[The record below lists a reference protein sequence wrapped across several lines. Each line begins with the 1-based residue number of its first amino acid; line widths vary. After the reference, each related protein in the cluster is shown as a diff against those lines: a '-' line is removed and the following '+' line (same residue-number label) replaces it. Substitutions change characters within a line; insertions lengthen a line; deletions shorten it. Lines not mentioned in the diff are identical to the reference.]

1 LNAGTTPQYA
11 LITRGVSKSF
21 GGVRAVRSVDFS
33 VPVGARCAL
42 IGPNGAGKSTLFNLI
57 AGDLTADTGRI
68 ELFGTDV
75 TRKSVHH
82 RARMGLGRTYQISEL
97 FLELTVEENLFL
109 ASISGTGAEFALLS
123 RRDRLAKHRDWVEQV
138 ARDVDL
144 QDHLHAR
151 VKDLS
156 HGLQRQLELG
166 LALAMR
172 PRLIMLDEPA
182 AGLSPGER
190 VKLTRLIQELPKHIT
205 LVLIEHD
212 MDIVLEVAERIS
224 VLHEGSLIAEDT
236 PDGIRTNKDVQ
247 RVYLGSA
254 YV

>member
-1 LNAGTTPQYA
+1 MNAGTTPQYA

-138 ARDVDL
+138 AHDVDL
-144 QDHLHAR
+144 SDHLQAR

-212 MDIVLEVAERIS
+212 MDIVLDVAQYIT
-224 VLHEGSLIAEDT
+224 VLHEGSVIAEDT
-236 PDGIRTNKDVQ
+236 PEGIRANEQVQ

-254 YV
+254 FV